1 MNPQEAS
8 EYTFSP
14 EGRVTSISYT
24 KPLPLADGRV
34 EANSKYGVKKA
45 KDKFG
50 LLAFFNY
57 QTAV

>member
-1 MNPQEAS
+1 MKNQEAS
-8 EYTFSP
+8 EYTFNP
-14 EGRVTSISYT
+14 EGRLTSISYT

-45 KDKFG
+45 KDVFG

-57 QTAV
+57 QTA